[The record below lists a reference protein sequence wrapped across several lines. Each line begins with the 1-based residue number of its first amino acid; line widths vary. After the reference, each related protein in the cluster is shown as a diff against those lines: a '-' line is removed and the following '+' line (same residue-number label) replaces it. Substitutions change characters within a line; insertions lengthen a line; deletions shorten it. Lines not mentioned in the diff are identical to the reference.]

1 MSKLYLKLA
10 GIVSGIAGVFGAGVA
25 SAAAGDLFTLPTA
38 AVAST
43 TAYIGD
49 LFTDLGPFV
58 WLAIGI
64 PLGFFVI
71 RKVISMVAGRA
82 R

>member
-1 MSKLYLKLA
+1 MLT
-10 GIVSGIAGVFGAGVA
+10 
-25 SAAAGDLFTLPTA
+25 LFTLFSLPVE
-38 AVAST
+38 AVASS

-49 LFTDLGPFV
+49 LFTDVGAFI

-71 RKVISMVAGRA
+71 RKVITLIPKR
-82 R
+82 

>member
-1 MSKLYLKLA
+1 MFPLLT
-10 GIVSGIAGVFGAGVA
+10 
-25 SAAAGDLFTLPTA
+25 LFTLPDTA
-38 AVAST
+38 IAST

-49 LFTDLGPFV
+49 LFTDLGVFV

-64 PLGFFVI
+64 PLGFYVI
-71 RKVISMVAGRA
+71 SKVISLVARRA